1 MADSAILPQSA
12 ESAKMPDTLLQPA
25 RHEPPEHRAG
35 VLQDL
40 LAEPALLEARLM
52 ELDDVPLLLV
62 HTHLS
67 GDEGLLRRYAPHIK
81 GAWAFEVDSVPEL
94 KRELVRAL
102 IATFEDYAANNRPL
116 PPAPADDLLQ
126 RMCNGAVGANMPAE
140 YLPMVREELNF
151 DQTDAKTVRWRKQPS
166 KAYLDGFMAVVIG
179 AGYSGLAMAAKLKEA
194 GIPFVVIEKNPDVGG
209 TWFENTYPGVAVD
222 TPNHFYSYSFR
233 VKPDWDHYFA
243 RGPEI
248 IDYIRTCYAEMGIEQ
263 EMRFEEE
270 VLSAIWD
277 KAGHRWDVKVRRKD
291 GSEYAIRANVVI
303 SGTGLLNRPST
314 PEIPGMERFK
324 GPMFHSARWDHSVD
338 LAGKNVVQI
347 GTGAI
352 AACSSARRSRRS
364 SSTSP
369 SSSAR
374 RIGRGT
380 IRCSMPRPARR

>member
-1 MADSAILPQSA
+1 MSTVAVP
-12 ESAKMPDTLLQPA
+12 PPA
-25 RHEPPEHRAG
+25 SHEPPEHHAG
-35 VLQDL
+35 VLQEL
-40 LAEPALLEARLM
+40 LAERDLLEDRLM
-52 ELDDVPLLLV
+52 QLDDVPLLLV
-62 HTHLS
+62 YTHLS
-67 GDEGLLRRYAPHIK
+67 GNEALLQRYAPHIK
-81 GAWAFEVDSVPEL
+81 GAWAFEVDPVPEL

-102 IATFEDYAANNRPL
+102 IATFEDYAASGRPL
-116 PPAPADDLLQ
+116 PPAPADDMLQ
-126 RMCNGAVGANMPAE
+126 RMCNASVGASMPAE

-179 AGYSGLAMAAKLKEA
+179 AGYSGLAMAAKLEEA
-194 GIPFVVIEKNPDVGG
+194 GIPFVVIEKNAGVGG
-209 TWFENTYPGVAVD
+209 TWYENTYPGVAVD

-277 KAGHRWDVKVRRKD
+277 KAGHRWDVTVRRKD

-324 GPMFHSARWDHSVD
+324 GPMSHSARYDHSVD
-338 LAGKNVVQI
+338 L
-347 GTGAI
+347 TGRMSCRSAPVLQ
-352 AACSSARRSRRS
+352 ACSLGPRSRRS

-369 SSSAR
+369 SFSAHR
-374 RIGRGT
+374 TGHGI